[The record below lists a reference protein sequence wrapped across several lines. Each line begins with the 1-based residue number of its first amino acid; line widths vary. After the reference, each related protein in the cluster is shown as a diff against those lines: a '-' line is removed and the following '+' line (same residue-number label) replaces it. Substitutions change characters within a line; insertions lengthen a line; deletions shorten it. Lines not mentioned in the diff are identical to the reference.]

1 MYSKQ
6 TGKQLALMDAMYAA
20 GNLTAKEYLG
30 AVKIMHCKDATEQRA
45 LMDALYAAGN
55 MTAEEYCGAVK
66 IMCAV

>member
-1 MYSKQ
+1 MQ
-6 TGKQLALMDAMYAA
+6 HTEQLAKMDAMYAA

-45 LMDALYAAGN
+45 LIDALYAAGN

-66 IMCAV
+66 IMWAM